1 MNEFNILIVGVG
13 GQGVLKLAQ
22 MICEVSMLEGKNV
35 LMSEIH
41 GMAQRGGSVFSE
53 VRIGDV
59 FGPIIENGEC
69 DMIISLEPSEIL
81 RYLDK
86 LKKNVI
92 IILNSEIIKPYTIS
106 LGLSTYPDVKKIFE
120 KLKELSE
127 HIYIINGTKLAKESG
142 SNITLNSIMFGF
154 YSAINPL
161 GIKEESFQKVLYDN
175 FKGSFFE
182 INKKA
187 YELGRN
193 EFFKN
198 VLK

>member
-1 MNEFNILIVGVG
+1 MNEYNILIVGVG

-22 MICEVSMLEGKNV
+22 MICEVSMIEGKNA

-59 FGPIIENGEC
+59 FGPIIENGDC

-86 LKKNVI
+86 LKKKVVI
-92 IILNSEIIKPYTIS
+92 ISNNEIIKPYTVS
-106 LGLSTYPDVKKIFE
+106 LGLSTYPEIDKIFE
-120 KLKELSE
+120 KLKELTE
-127 HIYIINGTKLAKESG
+127 KIFIIDGKRLTKESG

-161 GIKEESFQKVLYDN
+161 NLKEDSFKKVLYDN
-175 FKGSFFE
+175 FKGPFYD
-182 INKKA
+182 INQKA
-187 YELGRN
+187 FELGRN

>member
-1 MNEFNILIVGVG
+1 MNEYNILIVGVG

-22 MICEVSMLEGKNV
+22 MICEVSMIEGKNA

-86 LKKNVI
+86 LKNKVVI
-92 IILNSEIIKPYTIS
+92 ISNNEIIKPYTVS
-106 LGLSTYPDVKKIFE
+106 LGLSAYPEIDKIFE
-120 KLKELSE
+120 KLKELTE
-127 HIYIINGTKLAKESG
+127 KIFIIDGKRLTKESG

-161 GIKEESFQKVLYDN
+161 NLKEDSFKKVLYDN
-175 FKGSFFE
+175 FKGPFYD
-182 INKKA
+182 INQKA
-187 YELGRN
+187 FELGRN

>member
-1 MNEFNILIVGVG
+1 MNEYNILIVGVG

-22 MICEVSMLEGKNV
+22 MICEVSMIEGKNA

-59 FGPIIENGEC
+59 FGPIIENGDC

-86 LKKNVI
+86 LKKKVVI
-92 IILNSEIIKPYTIS
+92 ISNNEIIKPYTVS
-106 LGLSTYPDVKKIFE
+106 LGLSIYPEIDKIFE
-120 KLKELSE
+120 KLKELTE
-127 HIYIINGTKLAKESG
+127 KIFIIDGKRLTKESG

-161 GIKEESFQKVLYDN
+161 NLKEDSFKKVLYDN
-175 FKGSFFE
+175 FKGPFYD
-182 INKKA
+182 INQKA
-187 YELGRN
+187 FELGRN

>member
-1 MNEFNILIVGVG
+1 MNEYNILIVGVG

-22 MICEVSMLEGKNV
+22 MICEVSMIEGKNA

-59 FGPIIENGEC
+59 FGPIIENGDC

-81 RYLDK
+81 RYFDK
-86 LKKNVI
+86 LKKKVVI
-92 IILNSEIIKPYTIS
+92 ISNNEIIKPYTVS
-106 LGLSTYPDVKKIFE
+106 LGLSIYPEIDKIFE
-120 KLKELSE
+120 KLKELTE
-127 HIYIINGTKLAKESG
+127 KIFIIDGKRLTKESG

-161 GIKEESFQKVLYDN
+161 NLKEDSFKKVLYDN
-175 FKGSFFE
+175 FKGPFYD
-182 INKKA
+182 INQKA
-187 YELGRN
+187 FELGRN

>member
-1 MNEFNILIVGVG
+1 MNEYNILIVGVG

-22 MICEVSMLEGKNV
+22 MICEVSMIEGNNA

-59 FGPIIENGEC
+59 SSPIIENGEC

-81 RYLDK
+81 RYFDK
-86 LKKNVI
+86 PKKEVVI
-92 IILNSEIIKPYTIS
+92 VSNNEIIKPYTVS
-106 LGLSTYPDVKKIFE
+106 LGLSKYPEIDKIFE
-120 KLKELSE
+120 KLKEFTE
-127 HIYIINGTKLAKESG
+127 KIFIIDGKRLTKEIG
-142 SNITLNSIMFGF
+142 SNITLNTIMFGF

-161 GIKEESFQKVLYDN
+161 SYKEDSFKKVLYDN
-175 FKGSFFE
+175 FKGSFYEINQKAFE
-182 INKKA
+182 I
-187 YELGRN
+187 GRN
-193 EFFKN
+193 EFYKK